1 MTPVHG
7 CRGDKYF
14 ARQCRGRI
22 YPTGVGAT
30 FMTPVNVGV
39 GFIRPEQ
46 EEEREEAKLWN
57 WRVK

>member
-1 MTPVHG
+1 
-7 CRGDKYF
+7 
-14 ARQCRGRI
+14 
-22 YPTGVGAT
+22 
-30 FMTPVNVGV
+30 MTPVNVGV